1 MSTEYTTDYFSRAR
15 HDVAQLVPADSRSI
29 LEVGAGFGALGRIL
43 AQRDSV
49 VLDAVELN
57 PAAAPH
63 LSGVYRRQWMGD
75 IESLELDGALHQ
87 YDCLILA
94 DVLEHLV
101 DPWSVLS
108 RLCHRL
114 RPGGHVVTSLP
125 NVRNIALLYRLIVQG
140 RWDYE
145 DSGILDRT
153 HLRFFTRHSITALVE
168 GAGLSI
174 ERWEMNRDS
183 YRGAR
188 KAVASIA
195 KLFNPEFDVC
205 QYLVLARKP

>member
-1 MSTEYTTDYFSRAR
+1 MSTEYTTDYSSRAR

-29 LEVGAGFGALGRIL
+29 LEVGAGIGALGRKL

-49 VLDAVELN
+49 AHDAVELN
-57 PAAAPH
+57 PAAASHVSGVHGRQWTGDTETLETDGAPH
-63 LSGVYRRQWMGD
+63 L
-75 IESLELDGALHQ
+75 H
-87 YDCLILA
+87 DCLILA
-94 DVLEHLV
+94 DVLEHRV
-101 DPWSVLS
+101 DPLSVLS

-114 RPGGHVVTSLP
+114 RPGGHVVTGLP
-125 NVRNIALLYRLIVQG
+125 KVWNIALLCRLVVQG

-145 DSGILDRT
+145 DAGILDRT
-153 HLRFFTRHSITALVE
+153 HLRFFTRHSITAHVE
-168 GAGLSI
+168 GAGPFI

-183 YRGAR
+183 YRGVR

-195 KLFNPEFDVC
+195 KFFNPEFIVC